1 MGQKTNPNIFRL
13 GKTKNWNLQYFE
25 KKLSE
30 ASIYS
35 FKSLEI
41 KKFIYKFFKDN
52 KFIIHNCKI
61 NYIDEN
67 SIYIYLSYYLTFDS
81 KHDINLLN
89 KKHNIKFIKKKKFF
103 NPLATLSNKPK
114 LKKITLKKK
123 NSIIKN
129 SVENYKDYQ
138 ELNYSSY
145 TLPILLQKQNIL
157 IANKIIKTEKNL
169 LKKRSNFLKN
179 YKKYLLIKSYE
190 NAKAIETNRFLSN
203 FFESIHLFINKKIN
217 IFLTIKQLNKNLKQN
232 IDRDKAKLFKKK
244 LINFRKYNQNKF
256 FKDGVNVIFTCSSQ
270 KNSANLL
277 AQFIAVQLPKL
288 KRHNF
293 FLKFIKATLLLFN
306 KNNLSNIQGIKIKI
320 KGRFNRATRARHR
333 IITIG
338 NGVPNLTINSKI
350 DYSEEIAYTSN
361 GTLGVKVWIHEKI

>member
-1 MGQKTNPNIFRL
+1 M
-13 GKTKNWNLQYFE
+13 
-25 KKLSE
+25 
-30 ASIYS
+30 
-35 FKSLEI
+35 
-41 KKFIYKFFKDN
+41 
-52 KFIIHNCKI
+52 
-61 NYIDEN
+61 
-67 SIYIYLSYYLTFDS
+67 
-81 KHDINLLN
+81 
-89 KKHNIKFIKKKKFF
+89 
-103 NPLATLSNKPK
+103 
-114 LKKITLKKK
+114 
-123 NSIIKN
+123 
-129 SVENYKDYQ
+129 
-138 ELNYSSY
+138 
-145 TLPILLQKQNIL
+145 
-157 IANKIIKTEKNL
+157 

-256 FKDGVNVIFTCSSQ
+256 FKDGVNVIFTCSTQ